1 MMSIF
6 NFFGSVLGYLLWFL
20 YTVFKNYGIAIIL
33 FTIIVKALMFPFS
46 IKSQKSMAAQ
56 SRLASKQ
63 QELQKKY
70 AKDQM
75 KYNEELQKLYE
86 KEGVNPGGGCLTTLL
101 PFPIMLGIYYS
112 VIYPLSNTLHIAK
125 DTISQATEFVSKIP
139 GIASTNQYVEL
150 EIVKNFDALKDH
162 LTMFSAD
169 DVQKIE
175 FFGKGFKCFGLDLLA
190 SPNTSSFASMLWIIP
205 VLALVTYW
213 GQSFV
218 MQKLQPTQQQGA
230 GQPRAQP
237 YQAPHA
243 PVIQTAA
250 GRQLF
255 LHGSVL
261 LPFFDEHVEKYVDEH
276 NEQKQHQADGE
287 QGLLIQAAH
296 RGIGHAGDDA
306 GQLKLAGFENV
317 LVAYAH
323 LLAADS
329 PDVAG
334 EGCGRLD
341 RDAEI
346 DVTERADGGDCL
358 AAGDLGRDELGVVD
372 KLLADLR
379 LGKLRDLSG
388 LVLKK
393 NGEGHL
399 MRVVGNRSRCLFAD
413 ELPADGCDDCH
424 NENNHQKVN
433 QIDFAEQTT
442 LFINNFH
449 TCLQLLGIWLIP
461 HGK

>member
-175 FFGKGFKCFGLDLLA
+175 FFGKGFKCFGLDLFA

-230 GQPRAQP
+230 GQGCMKVMMYGMPLLSAYWAYIMPAAVGFYWIISALVGFAQTLITHKYFSP
-237 YQAPHA
+237 EQVSAKSEASRYVTLLQADRKVKP
-243 PVIQTAA
+243 
-250 GRQLF
+250 
-255 LHGSVL
+255 
-261 LPFFDEHVEKYVDEH
+261 LPA
-276 NEQKQHQADGE
+276 NLQKQIADKIEAKNQAQAE
-287 QGLLIQAAH
+287 RQAAQKEKKAT
-296 RGIGHAGDDA
+296 G
-306 GQLKLAGFENV
+306 KK
-317 LVAYAH
+317 
-323 LLAADS
+323 
-329 PDVAG
+329 
-334 EGCGRLD
+334 
-341 RDAEI
+341 
-346 DVTERADGGDCL
+346 GGNAQKNKGNSTDY
-358 AAGDLGRDELGVVD
+358 LG
-372 KLLADLR
+372 
-379 LGKLRDLSG
+379 S
-388 LVLKK
+388 KK
-393 NGEGHL
+393 
-399 MRVVGNRSRCLFAD
+399 
-413 ELPADGCDDCH
+413 
-424 NENNHQKVN
+424 
-433 QIDFAEQTT
+433 
-442 LFINNFH
+442 
-449 TCLQLLGIWLIP
+449 
-461 HGK
+461 

>member
-86 KEGVNPGGGCLTTLL
+86 KEGMNPGGGCLMTLL

-175 FFGKGFKCFGLDLLA
+175 FFGKGFICFGLDLLA

-213 GQSFV
+213 GQSFI

-230 GQPRAQP
+230 GQGCMKVMMYGMPLLSAYWAYIMPAAVGFYWIISALVGFAQTLITHKYFSP
-237 YQAPHA
+237 EQVSAKSEASRYVTLLQADRKVKPLPA
-243 PVIQTAA
+243 NLQKQIADKIEAKNQAQAERQAAQKEKKAA
-250 GRQLF
+250 GKKGGNAQKNKGNSTDYL
-255 LHGSVL
+255 GS
-261 LPFFDEHVEKYVDEH
+261 
-276 NEQKQHQADGE
+276 
-287 QGLLIQAAH
+287 
-296 RGIGHAGDDA
+296 
-306 GQLKLAGFENV
+306 
-317 LVAYAH
+317 
-323 LLAADS
+323 
-329 PDVAG
+329 
-334 EGCGRLD
+334 
-341 RDAEI
+341 
-346 DVTERADGGDCL
+346 
-358 AAGDLGRDELGVVD
+358 
-372 KLLADLR
+372 
-379 LGKLRDLSG
+379 
-388 LVLKK
+388 KK
-393 NGEGHL
+393 
-399 MRVVGNRSRCLFAD
+399 
-413 ELPADGCDDCH
+413 
-424 NENNHQKVN
+424 
-433 QIDFAEQTT
+433 
-442 LFINNFH
+442 
-449 TCLQLLGIWLIP
+449 
-461 HGK
+461 

>member
-230 GQPRAQP
+230 GQ
-237 YQAPHA
+237 HA
-243 PVIQTAA
+243 ASVCILGIHHAGSCRFLLDYFRA
-250 GRQLF
+250 GRFCTDAHHAQVFFAGAGLRKV
-255 LHGSVL
+255 GSEPL
-261 LPFFDEHVEKYVDEH
+261 CDAFTGRSEGEAAARKSA
-276 NEQKQHQADGE
+276 KADC
-287 QGLLIQAAH
+287 
-296 RGIGHAGDDA
+296 R
-306 GQLKLAGFENV
+306 
-317 LVAYAH
+317 
-323 LLAADS
+323 
-329 PDVAG
+329 
-334 EGCGRLD
+334 
-341 RDAEI
+341 
-346 DVTERADGGDCL
+346 
-358 AAGDLGRDELGVVD
+358 
-372 KLLADLR
+372 
-379 LGKLRDLSG
+379 
-388 LVLKK
+388 
-393 NGEGHL
+393 
-399 MRVVGNRSRCLFAD
+399 
-413 ELPADGCDDCH
+413 
-424 NENNHQKVN
+424 
-433 QIDFAEQTT
+433 
-442 LFINNFH
+442 
-449 TCLQLLGIWLIP
+449 
-461 HGK
+461 

>member
-230 GQPRAQP
+230 GQGCMKVMMYGMPLLSAYWAYIMPAAVGFYWIISALVGFAQTLITHKYFSP
-237 YQAPHA
+237 SGKRRPLS
-243 PVIQTAA
+243 
-250 GRQLF
+250 GRQSARLRRRKRKRP
-255 LHGSVL
+255 VKKAEMRRKTKAI
-261 LPFFDEHVEKYVDEH
+261 LPIISEARNK
-276 NEQKQHQADGE
+276 
-287 QGLLIQAAH
+287 
-296 RGIGHAGDDA
+296 
-306 GQLKLAGFENV
+306 
-317 LVAYAH
+317 
-323 LLAADS
+323 
-329 PDVAG
+329 
-334 EGCGRLD
+334 
-341 RDAEI
+341 
-346 DVTERADGGDCL
+346 
-358 AAGDLGRDELGVVD
+358 
-372 KLLADLR
+372 
-379 LGKLRDLSG
+379 
-388 LVLKK
+388 
-393 NGEGHL
+393 
-399 MRVVGNRSRCLFAD
+399 
-413 ELPADGCDDCH
+413 
-424 NENNHQKVN
+424 
-433 QIDFAEQTT
+433 
-442 LFINNFH
+442 
-449 TCLQLLGIWLIP
+449 
-461 HGK
+461 

>member
-175 FFGKGFKCFGLDLLA
+175 FFGKGFKCFGFDLLA

-230 GQPRAQP
+230 GQGCMKVMMYGMPLLSAYWAYIMPAAVGFYWIISALVGFAQTLITHKYFSP
-237 YQAPHA
+237 EQVSAKSEASRYVTLLQADRKVKPLPA
-243 PVIQTAA
+243 NLQKQIADKIEAKNQAQAERQAAQKEKKAA
-250 GRQLF
+250 GKKGGNAQKNKGNSTDYL
-255 LHGSVL
+255 GS
-261 LPFFDEHVEKYVDEH
+261 
-276 NEQKQHQADGE
+276 
-287 QGLLIQAAH
+287 
-296 RGIGHAGDDA
+296 
-306 GQLKLAGFENV
+306 
-317 LVAYAH
+317 
-323 LLAADS
+323 
-329 PDVAG
+329 
-334 EGCGRLD
+334 
-341 RDAEI
+341 
-346 DVTERADGGDCL
+346 
-358 AAGDLGRDELGVVD
+358 
-372 KLLADLR
+372 
-379 LGKLRDLSG
+379 
-388 LVLKK
+388 KK
-393 NGEGHL
+393 
-399 MRVVGNRSRCLFAD
+399 
-413 ELPADGCDDCH
+413 
-424 NENNHQKVN
+424 
-433 QIDFAEQTT
+433 
-442 LFINNFH
+442 
-449 TCLQLLGIWLIP
+449 
-461 HGK
+461 

>member
-190 SPNTSSFASMLWIIP
+190 SPNTSLFASMLWIIP

-230 GQPRAQP
+230 GQGCMKVMMYGMPLLSAYWAYIMPAAVGFYWIISALVGFAQTLITHKYFSP
-237 YQAPHA
+237 EQVSAKSEASRYVTLLQADRKVKP
-243 PVIQTAA
+243 
-250 GRQLF
+250 
-255 LHGSVL
+255 
-261 LPFFDEHVEKYVDEH
+261 LPA
-276 NEQKQHQADGE
+276 NLQKQIADKIEAKNQAQAE
-287 QGLLIQAAH
+287 RQAAQKEKKAT
-296 RGIGHAGDDA
+296 GKKGG
-306 GQLKLAGFENV
+306 NV
-317 LVAYAH
+317 QKNKGNSTDY
-323 LLAADS
+323 
-329 PDVAG
+329 
-334 EGCGRLD
+334 
-341 RDAEI
+341 
-346 DVTERADGGDCL
+346 
-358 AAGDLGRDELGVVD
+358 LG
-372 KLLADLR
+372 
-379 LGKLRDLSG
+379 S
-388 LVLKK
+388 KK
-393 NGEGHL
+393 
-399 MRVVGNRSRCLFAD
+399 
-413 ELPADGCDDCH
+413 
-424 NENNHQKVN
+424 
-433 QIDFAEQTT
+433 
-442 LFINNFH
+442 
-449 TCLQLLGIWLIP
+449 
-461 HGK
+461 

>member
-205 VLALVTYW
+205 VLALVTY
-213 GQSFV
+213 GRCRFLLDYFRAVRFCTDAHHAQVFFA
-218 MQKLQPTQQQGA
+218 GA
-230 GQPRAQP
+230 GLRKVGSEPLCDAFTGRSEGE
-237 YQAPHA
+237 
-243 PVIQTAA
+243 AA
-250 GRQLF
+250 ARK
-255 LHGSVL
+255 SA
-261 LPFFDEHVEKYVDEH
+261 K
-276 NEQKQHQADGE
+276 ADC
-287 QGLLIQAAH
+287 
-296 RGIGHAGDDA
+296 R
-306 GQLKLAGFENV
+306 
-317 LVAYAH
+317 
-323 LLAADS
+323 
-329 PDVAG
+329 
-334 EGCGRLD
+334 
-341 RDAEI
+341 
-346 DVTERADGGDCL
+346 
-358 AAGDLGRDELGVVD
+358 
-372 KLLADLR
+372 
-379 LGKLRDLSG
+379 
-388 LVLKK
+388 
-393 NGEGHL
+393 
-399 MRVVGNRSRCLFAD
+399 
-413 ELPADGCDDCH
+413 
-424 NENNHQKVN
+424 
-433 QIDFAEQTT
+433 
-442 LFINNFH
+442 
-449 TCLQLLGIWLIP
+449 
-461 HGK
+461 

>member
-112 VIYPLSNTLHIAK
+112 VIYSLSNTLHIAK

-175 FFGKGFKCFGLDLLA
+175 FFGKGFNCFGLDLLA

-230 GQPRAQP
+230 GQGCMKVMMYGMPLLSAYWAYIMPAAVGFYWIISALVGFAQTLITHKYFSP
-237 YQAPHA
+237 EQVSAKSEASRYVTLLQADRKVKP
-243 PVIQTAA
+243 
-250 GRQLF
+250 
-255 LHGSVL
+255 
-261 LPFFDEHVEKYVDEH
+261 LPA
-276 NEQKQHQADGE
+276 NLQKQIADKIEAKNQAQAE
-287 QGLLIQAAH
+287 RQAAQKEKKAT
-296 RGIGHAGDDA
+296 G
-306 GQLKLAGFENV
+306 KK
-317 LVAYAH
+317 
-323 LLAADS
+323 
-329 PDVAG
+329 
-334 EGCGRLD
+334 
-341 RDAEI
+341 
-346 DVTERADGGDCL
+346 GGNAQKNKGNSTDY
-358 AAGDLGRDELGVVD
+358 LG
-372 KLLADLR
+372 
-379 LGKLRDLSG
+379 S
-388 LVLKK
+388 KK
-393 NGEGHL
+393 
-399 MRVVGNRSRCLFAD
+399 
-413 ELPADGCDDCH
+413 
-424 NENNHQKVN
+424 
-433 QIDFAEQTT
+433 
-442 LFINNFH
+442 
-449 TCLQLLGIWLIP
+449 
-461 HGK
+461 

>member
-190 SPNTSSFASMLWIIP
+190 SPNTCSFASMLWIIP

-230 GQPRAQP
+230 GQGCMKVMMYGMPLLSAYWAYIMPAAVGFYWIISALVGFAQTLITHKYFSP
-237 YQAPHA
+237 EQVSAKSEASRYVTLLQADRKVKP
-243 PVIQTAA
+243 
-250 GRQLF
+250 
-255 LHGSVL
+255 
-261 LPFFDEHVEKYVDEH
+261 LPA
-276 NEQKQHQADGE
+276 NLQKQIADKIEAKNQAQAE
-287 QGLLIQAAH
+287 RQAAQKEKKAT
-296 RGIGHAGDDA
+296 G
-306 GQLKLAGFENV
+306 KK
-317 LVAYAH
+317 
-323 LLAADS
+323 
-329 PDVAG
+329 
-334 EGCGRLD
+334 
-341 RDAEI
+341 
-346 DVTERADGGDCL
+346 GGNAQKNKGNSTDY
-358 AAGDLGRDELGVVD
+358 LG
-372 KLLADLR
+372 
-379 LGKLRDLSG
+379 S
-388 LVLKK
+388 KK
-393 NGEGHL
+393 
-399 MRVVGNRSRCLFAD
+399 
-413 ELPADGCDDCH
+413 
-424 NENNHQKVN
+424 
-433 QIDFAEQTT
+433 
-442 LFINNFH
+442 
-449 TCLQLLGIWLIP
+449 
-461 HGK
+461 

>member
-230 GQPRAQP
+230 GQGCMKVMMYGMPLLSAYWAYIMPAAVGFYWIISALVGFAQTLITHNVFFAGAGLRKVGSEP
-237 YQAPHA
+237 LCDAF
-243 PVIQTAA
+243 TGRSEGEAA
-250 GRQLF
+250 ARK
-255 LHGSVL
+255 SA
-261 LPFFDEHVEKYVDEH
+261 K
-276 NEQKQHQADGE
+276 ADC
-287 QGLLIQAAH
+287 
-296 RGIGHAGDDA
+296 R
-306 GQLKLAGFENV
+306 
-317 LVAYAH
+317 
-323 LLAADS
+323 
-329 PDVAG
+329 
-334 EGCGRLD
+334 
-341 RDAEI
+341 
-346 DVTERADGGDCL
+346 
-358 AAGDLGRDELGVVD
+358 
-372 KLLADLR
+372 
-379 LGKLRDLSG
+379 
-388 LVLKK
+388 
-393 NGEGHL
+393 
-399 MRVVGNRSRCLFAD
+399 
-413 ELPADGCDDCH
+413 
-424 NENNHQKVN
+424 
-433 QIDFAEQTT
+433 
-442 LFINNFH
+442 
-449 TCLQLLGIWLIP
+449 
-461 HGK
+461 

>member
-86 KEGVNPGGGCLTTLL
+86 KEGVNPGGGCLMTLL

-190 SPNTSSFASMLWIIP
+190 YPNTSSFASMLWIIP

-213 GQSFV
+213 GQSFI

-230 GQPRAQP
+230 GQGCMKVMMYGMPLLSAYWAYIMPAAVGFYWIISALVGFAQTLITHKYFSP
-237 YQAPHA
+237 EQVSAKSEASRYVTLLQADRKVKPLPA
-243 PVIQTAA
+243 NLQKQIADKIEAKNQAQAERQAAQKEKKAA
-250 GRQLF
+250 GKKGGAAQKNKGNSTDYL
-255 LHGSVL
+255 GS
-261 LPFFDEHVEKYVDEH
+261 
-276 NEQKQHQADGE
+276 
-287 QGLLIQAAH
+287 
-296 RGIGHAGDDA
+296 
-306 GQLKLAGFENV
+306 
-317 LVAYAH
+317 
-323 LLAADS
+323 
-329 PDVAG
+329 
-334 EGCGRLD
+334 
-341 RDAEI
+341 
-346 DVTERADGGDCL
+346 
-358 AAGDLGRDELGVVD
+358 
-372 KLLADLR
+372 
-379 LGKLRDLSG
+379 
-388 LVLKK
+388 KK
-393 NGEGHL
+393 
-399 MRVVGNRSRCLFAD
+399 
-413 ELPADGCDDCH
+413 
-424 NENNHQKVN
+424 
-433 QIDFAEQTT
+433 
-442 LFINNFH
+442 
-449 TCLQLLGIWLIP
+449 
-461 HGK
+461 

>member
-230 GQPRAQP
+230 GQPCAQP
-237 YQAPHA
+237 HQKPHA
-243 PVIQTAA
+243 LV
-250 GRQLF
+250 
-255 LHGSVL
+255 
-261 LPFFDEHVEKYVDEH
+261 VE
-276 NEQKQHQADGE
+276 
-287 QGLLIQAAH
+287 
-296 RGIGHAGDDA
+296 
-306 GQLKLAGFENV
+306 
-317 LVAYAH
+317 
-323 LLAADS
+323 
-329 PDVAG
+329 
-334 EGCGRLD
+334 
-341 RDAEI
+341 
-346 DVTERADGGDCL
+346 L
-358 AAGDLGRDELGVVD
+358 AAGG
-372 KLLADLR
+372 
-379 LGKLRDLSG
+379 
-388 LVLKK
+388 
-393 NGEGHL
+393 
-399 MRVVGNRSRCLFAD
+399 
-413 ELPADGCDDCH
+413 
-424 NENNHQKVN
+424 
-433 QIDFAEQTT
+433 
-442 LFINNFH
+442 
-449 TCLQLLGIWLIP
+449 
-461 HGK
+461 

>member
-190 SPNTSSFASMLWIIP
+190 SPNTSLFASMLWIIP

-230 GQPRAQP
+230 GQGCMKVMMYGMPLLSAYWAYIMPAAVGFYWIISALVGFAQTLITHKYFSP
-237 YQAPHA
+237 EQVSAKSEASRYVTLLQADRKVKP
-243 PVIQTAA
+243 
-250 GRQLF
+250 
-255 LHGSVL
+255 
-261 LPFFDEHVEKYVDEH
+261 LPA
-276 NEQKQHQADGE
+276 NLQKQIADKIEAKNQAQAE
-287 QGLLIQAAH
+287 RQAAQKEKKAT
-296 RGIGHAGDDA
+296 G
-306 GQLKLAGFENV
+306 KK
-317 LVAYAH
+317 
-323 LLAADS
+323 
-329 PDVAG
+329 
-334 EGCGRLD
+334 
-341 RDAEI
+341 
-346 DVTERADGGDCL
+346 GGNAQKNKGNSTDY
-358 AAGDLGRDELGVVD
+358 LG
-372 KLLADLR
+372 
-379 LGKLRDLSG
+379 S
-388 LVLKK
+388 KK
-393 NGEGHL
+393 
-399 MRVVGNRSRCLFAD
+399 
-413 ELPADGCDDCH
+413 
-424 NENNHQKVN
+424 
-433 QIDFAEQTT
+433 
-442 LFINNFH
+442 
-449 TCLQLLGIWLIP
+449 
-461 HGK
+461 

>member
-150 EIVKNFDALKDH
+150 EIVKNFDTLKDH

-175 FFGKGFKCFGLDLLA
+175 FFGKGFKCFSLDLLA

-230 GQPRAQP
+230 GQGCMKVMMYGMPLLSAYWAYIMPAAVGFYWIISALVGFAQTLITHKYFSP
-237 YQAPHA
+237 EQVSAKSEASRYVTLLQADRKVKPLPA
-243 PVIQTAA
+243 NLQKQIADKIEAKNQAQAERQAAQKEKKAA
-250 GRQLF
+250 GKKGGNAQKNKGNSTDYL
-255 LHGSVL
+255 GS
-261 LPFFDEHVEKYVDEH
+261 
-276 NEQKQHQADGE
+276 
-287 QGLLIQAAH
+287 
-296 RGIGHAGDDA
+296 
-306 GQLKLAGFENV
+306 
-317 LVAYAH
+317 
-323 LLAADS
+323 
-329 PDVAG
+329 
-334 EGCGRLD
+334 
-341 RDAEI
+341 
-346 DVTERADGGDCL
+346 
-358 AAGDLGRDELGVVD
+358 
-372 KLLADLR
+372 
-379 LGKLRDLSG
+379 
-388 LVLKK
+388 KK
-393 NGEGHL
+393 
-399 MRVVGNRSRCLFAD
+399 
-413 ELPADGCDDCH
+413 
-424 NENNHQKVN
+424 
-433 QIDFAEQTT
+433 
-442 LFINNFH
+442 
-449 TCLQLLGIWLIP
+449 
-461 HGK
+461 

>member
-230 GQPRAQP
+230 GQGCMKVMMYGMPLLSAYWAYIMP
-237 YQAPHA
+237 
-243 PVIQTAA
+243 AA
-250 GRQLF
+250 
-255 LHGSVL
+255 V
-261 LPFFDEHVEKYVDEH
+261 
-276 NEQKQHQADGE
+276 
-287 QGLLIQAAH
+287 
-296 RGIGHAGDDA
+296 
-306 GQLKLAGFENV
+306 GF
-317 LVAYAH
+317 
-323 LLAADS
+323 
-329 PDVAG
+329 
-334 EGCGRLD
+334 
-341 RDAEI
+341 
-346 DVTERADGGDCL
+346 
-358 AAGDLGRDELGVVD
+358 
-372 KLLADLR
+372 
-379 LGKLRDLSG
+379 
-388 LVLKK
+388 
-393 NGEGHL
+393 
-399 MRVVGNRSRCLFAD
+399 
-413 ELPADGCDDCH
+413 
-424 NENNHQKVN
+424 
-433 QIDFAEQTT
+433 
-442 LFINNFH
+442 
-449 TCLQLLGIWLIP
+449 
-461 HGK
+461 

>member
-6 NFFGSVLGYLLWFL
+6 NFFGSILGYLLWFL

-213 GQSFV
+213 GQSFI

-230 GQPRAQP
+230 GQGCMKVMMYGMPLLSAYWAYIMPAAVGFYWIISALVGFAQTLVTHK
-237 YQAPHA
+237 YFF
-243 PVIQTAA
+243 A
-250 GRQLF
+250 GAGLREV
-255 LHGSVL
+255 GSEPLCDAFTGGSEGKAVARK
-261 LPFFDEHVEKYVDEH
+261 PAK
-276 NEQKQHQADGE
+276 AD
-287 QGLLIQAAH
+287 
-296 RGIGHAGDDA
+296 R
-306 GQLKLAGFENV
+306 
-317 LVAYAH
+317 
-323 LLAADS
+323 
-329 PDVAG
+329 
-334 EGCGRLD
+334 
-341 RDAEI
+341 
-346 DVTERADGGDCL
+346 
-358 AAGDLGRDELGVVD
+358 
-372 KLLADLR
+372 
-379 LGKLRDLSG
+379 
-388 LVLKK
+388 
-393 NGEGHL
+393 
-399 MRVVGNRSRCLFAD
+399 
-413 ELPADGCDDCH
+413 
-424 NENNHQKVN
+424 
-433 QIDFAEQTT
+433 
-442 LFINNFH
+442 
-449 TCLQLLGIWLIP
+449 
-461 HGK
+461 

>member
-190 SPNTSSFASMLWIIP
+190 SPNTNSFASMLWIIP

-230 GQPRAQP
+230 GQGCMKVMMYGMPLLSAYWAYIMPAAVGFYWIISALVGFAQTLITHKYFSP
-237 YQAPHA
+237 EQVSAKSEASRYVTLLQADRKVKP
-243 PVIQTAA
+243 
-250 GRQLF
+250 
-255 LHGSVL
+255 
-261 LPFFDEHVEKYVDEH
+261 LPA
-276 NEQKQHQADGE
+276 NLQKQIADKIEAKNQAQAE
-287 QGLLIQAAH
+287 RQAAQKEKKAT
-296 RGIGHAGDDA
+296 G
-306 GQLKLAGFENV
+306 KK
-317 LVAYAH
+317 
-323 LLAADS
+323 
-329 PDVAG
+329 
-334 EGCGRLD
+334 
-341 RDAEI
+341 
-346 DVTERADGGDCL
+346 GGNAQKNKGNSTDY
-358 AAGDLGRDELGVVD
+358 LG
-372 KLLADLR
+372 
-379 LGKLRDLSG
+379 S
-388 LVLKK
+388 KK
-393 NGEGHL
+393 
-399 MRVVGNRSRCLFAD
+399 
-413 ELPADGCDDCH
+413 
-424 NENNHQKVN
+424 
-433 QIDFAEQTT
+433 
-442 LFINNFH
+442 
-449 TCLQLLGIWLIP
+449 
-461 HGK
+461 